1 MGHARAVARSLRRV
15 LIVAVPPVRT
25 LDLFGAVMDRTR
37 INRRDLRVG
46 TTAAVVRFFDS
57 VGRFTL
63 PQTPAEANPS
73 ADTLLGENY
82 RYDLDAGSNFLPFTR
97 NGDARSARTPRLCR
111 TAQRGQPWTA
121 RRHRRH

>member
-1 MGHARAVARSLRRV
+1 MRVISLDQAIAGLWPKQGLLFSPCPYAGKPDTREHLLMGHARAVARSPRRV

-57 VGRFTL
+57 VGRLTL

-73 ADTLLGENY
+73 ADTLL
-82 RYDLDAGSNFLPFTR
+82 
-97 NGDARSARTPRLCR
+97 
-111 TAQRGQPWTA
+111 
-121 RRHRRH
+121 